1 MRRWLIIL
9 GMLWPLTGWGQTD
22 SNFIA
27 HWQSEGWNKTNFQ
40 KTRVPFKEII
50 SGGPP
55 RDGIPPIY
63 HPTFESPSS
72 ASQWLPDSEPVLV
85 HRQGEEV
92 RAYPYRILMW
102 HEIVND
108 AIHEK
113 SFIVTFC
120 PLCNS
125 AIIYNTHFAGQ
136 NHLFGVSGKLR
147 NSDMVMWDH
156 TTDSWWQQLTGE
168 AIVGDAVGQKLEM
181 LPSPSLSFGE
191 YKKIFPQGKVL
202 SQETSHARPYG
213 SNPYEG
219 YDQSSF
225 PFLMRGTLDER
236 LPPLARVLGFEW
248 KGQFYTLPLQAL
260 KGKKWMSFPQ
270 LEGVVVFNLSVANSA
285 LEKRSIVNSRLVDQV
300 TVWANPDGL
309 QFAWDGTHLRDEA
322 QHRRWNALGQGKI
335 EGVVETELPPVNYG
349 VHFAFAWLAFH
360 PESVFLEVP

>member
-1 MRRWLIIL
+1 MGRWFVIL
-9 GMLWPLTGWGQTD
+9 SLLWPLVGWGQSE
-22 SNFIA
+22 SNFIE
-27 HWQSEGWNKTNFQ
+27 HWKSEGWNKTNFQ
-40 KTRVPFKEII
+40 KTRVPLREII

-63 HPTFESPSS
+63 NPTFESTAS
-72 ASQWLPDSEPVLV
+72 ASLWLPDSEPVLV
-85 HRQGEEV
+85 HRQGKEA
-92 RAYPYRILMW
+92 RAYPYRILTW

-108 AIHEK
+108 EIDGK

-168 AIVGDAVGQKLEM
+168 AIVGEAAGTRLEM
-181 LPSPSLSFGE
+181 LPSPAIAFGE

-202 SQETSHARPYG
+202 SQETSHVRPYG
-213 SNPYEG
+213 SNPYEA
-219 YDQSSF
+219 YDQSSS

-236 LPPLARVLGFEW
+236 LPPLARVLGIEW
-248 KGQFYTLPLQAL
+248 QGKFYTLPLKDLA
-260 KGKKWMSFPQ
+260 GKKWASFPQ
-270 LEGVVVFNLSVANSA
+270 LEGLVVFNLSSANSA
-285 LEKRSIVNSRLVDQV
+285 LDKRRIVDSRLVDQV
-300 TVWANPDGL
+300 TVWENPQGL
-309 QFAWDGTHLRDEA
+309 QFEWDGTHLQDTTHQET
-322 QHRRWNALGQGKI
+322 WNALGQGKTD
-335 EGVVETELPPVNYG
+335 GVVKTQLVPVNYG

-360 PESVFLEVP
+360 PESVFLKLE